1 MKAKII
7 QLSIV
12 LAVIVFSIGCKN
24 QAPKQEV
31 TENKTEALITEA
43 SKKGMIVET
52 ACGECQFGLEGRD
65 CDLAV
70 RIDGQAYFV
79 DGANIDDYGDA
90 HADDGFCSAIRK
102 AKVKGAIE
110 NGRFV
115 VESFELIAQSDIQN
129 PDQNQ

>member
-7 QLSIV
+7 QLS
-12 LAVIVFSIGCKN
+12 LLMAVIGFAIGCGN
-24 QAPKQEV
+24 QAPKQEAA
-31 TENKTEALITEA
+31 ENKTEAATAVA
-43 SKKGMIVET
+43 SNEEMIVEA
-52 ACGECQFGLEGRD
+52 ACGECQFGLEGSD
-65 CDLAV
+65 CELAV

-90 HADDGFCSAIRK
+90 HAADGFCSTVRK

-129 PDQNQ
+129 PNQNQ